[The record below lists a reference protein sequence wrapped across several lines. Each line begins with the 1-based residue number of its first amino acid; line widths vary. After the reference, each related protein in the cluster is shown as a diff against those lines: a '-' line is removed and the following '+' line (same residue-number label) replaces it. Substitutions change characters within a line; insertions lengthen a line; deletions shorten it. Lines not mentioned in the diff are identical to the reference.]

1 MAPAYDRVLG
11 PSVASLNRER
21 LRQRPEQEVIT
32 FGAVPER
39 PELTVIVPL
48 FGRMDF
54 LEYQLAFFSRHRGG
68 MAHEFIYVVDDP
80 ALQRTAETLAA
91 SVFSRFGTPF
101 RLVVLSRNVGYAPV
115 NNIGLELAR
124 GEFVCLL
131 NSDVFAGTPDWME
144 RLVARL
150 RADPSLGAVGPLL
163 LFEDDTVQH
172 LGMRFEPMPEFA
184 GWLFPRHERKGWRRP
199 GEGGLRRCLAIT
211 GACLVIS
218 RAVLEELGGLDESF
232 VIGDFEDA
240 DLCMRLA
247 RQGLA
252 CAVDLD
258 VSLYHLERQSQA
270 GPEER
275 WRMNLTLY
283 NAWVHE
289 RRWGA
294 MLRQQMVAS

>member
-1 MAPAYDRVLG
+1 
-11 PSVASLNRER
+11 
-21 LRQRPEQEVIT
+21 
-32 FGAVPER
+32 
-39 PELTVIVPL
+39 
-48 FGRMDF
+48 
-54 LEYQLAFFSRHRGG
+54 
-68 MAHEFIYVVDDP
+68 
-80 ALQRTAETLAA
+80 
-91 SVFSRFGTPF
+91 
-101 RLVVLSRNVGYAPV
+101 
-115 NNIGLELAR
+115 
-124 GEFVCLL
+124 
-131 NSDVFAGTPDWME
+131 
-144 RLVARL
+144 
-150 RADPSLGAVGPLL
+150 
-163 LFEDDTVQH
+163 
-172 LGMRFEPMPEFA
+172 MRFEPIPEFA

-199 GEGGLRRCLAIT
+199 AEGGLRRCVAIT

-270 GPEER
+270 GPDER

-294 MLRQQMVAS
+294 MLRQQMFSS